1 MLIPVIK
8 VQIND
13 RTPSANGVKPIVR
26 SVLWGMVETVVNI
39 DHLNESSNREEN
51 DEDFEGS
58 LHIHSDDASASQ
70 AKRDYDAN
78 FLSASEFTLKSLLEK
93 EIQDSF
99 LEGIIGNVHYLDDD
113 MQLPLSFGKQ
123 SKTSNKKKNKKK
135 KVSQTRYGNDPSFE
149 CPLGYNWNFELPTP
163 PKHYVE
169 DNVYYLCSPRLEASP
184 PASPSAILNG
194 EQSTASC
201 EALRIVRIVGH
212 GSTLIKNIPL
222 VGSNPGLSSSQYNET
237 ETDSETVTVDVVSD
251 CGLVEERLTAP
262 RKHLLKMDEEALF
275 DITEFINSAIYNT
288 PEEDNTHEGAP
299 DENERTYSLLR
310 ETARL
315 ETHID

>member
-26 SVLWGMVETVVNI
+26 SVVWGMVETVVNI
-39 DHLNESSNREEN
+39 DHLNESSNKEEN
-51 DEDFEGS
+51 DEDFKDS

-99 LEGIIGNVHYLDDD
+99 LEGIIGNVHSLDDD

-123 SKTSNKKKNKKK
+123 SKTSKNKKNKK

-149 CPLGYNWNFELPTP
+149 CPPGYNWNFELPTP
-163 PKHYVE
+163 PKYYVE
-169 DNVYYLCSPRLEASP
+169 DNVYYLSSPRLEASP

-194 EQSTASC
+194 EQSTTSC

-212 GSTLIKNIPL
+212 GSTVIKNIPL
-222 VGSNPGLSSSQYNET
+222 VGSDLGLSSSLHNET

-262 RKHLLKMDEEALF
+262 RKQLLKMDEETLF
-275 DITEFINSAIYNT
+275 DITEFINSAIYNA
-288 PEEDNTHEGAP
+288 PEEDNTHAGAP
-299 DENERTYSLLR
+299 DEGQ
-310 ETARL
+310 
-315 ETHID
+315 